1 MRVPLPFSRE
11 NVSLSRPKL
20 TVIAPYSYALV
31 ATSTDYDA
39 WREGAAPVTVEEVM
53 KTLSTNA
60 SLSKHITASILGAV
74 HDAVASGKV
83 GSSAEGSMKY
93 SLMTPHAQV
102 SAEELYRFSYLLPA
116 YFSQYG
122 EPARARS
129 SSRPRIEEDDEVSGS
144 YGVPQGR

>member
-1 MRVPLPFSRE
+1 
-11 NVSLSRPKL
+11 
-20 TVIAPYSYALV
+20 
-31 ATSTDYDA
+31 
-39 WREGAAPVTVEEVM
+39 M

-74 HDAVASGKV
+74 HDAVKSGKV

-102 SAEELYRFSYLLPA
+102 GAEELYRFSYLLPS
-116 YFSQYG
+116 YFGQYG
-122 EPARARS
+122 EPARDRS
-129 SSRPRIEEDDEVSGS
+129 ASRPRIDEDDEVSGS